1 MARLKRVKGPGDQ
14 SRLLSFRSL
23 LSRRKRSINNQTSIV
38 IFPKKRLLKYLT
50 KLFYLK
56 FKKKGKRE
64 IKTWKGK
71 FHVQVPPFLPPVPSE
86 KGKKVEKRCANEKNR
101 KTQQRTSNQ
110 IDDLGV
116 VRLGHPRS
124 VNLFNRKVHT
134 RQWEKIII
142 IFRSRNKNKTRKKCL
157 SFSNKRN
164 QAESNWIPW

>member
-1 MARLKRVKGPGDQ
+1 MHREQCNSSRFRMHLEKIIRNFDKINVYVHFC
-14 SRLLSFRSL
+14 RLLLIEAAL
-23 LSRRKRSINNQTSIV
+23 LVDFQRTQ
-38 IFPKKRLLKYLT
+38 PMQKK
-50 KLFYLK
+50 
-56 FKKKGKRE
+56 
-64 IKTWKGK
+64 KTWKGK

-164 QAESNWIPW
+164 QTESNWIPW